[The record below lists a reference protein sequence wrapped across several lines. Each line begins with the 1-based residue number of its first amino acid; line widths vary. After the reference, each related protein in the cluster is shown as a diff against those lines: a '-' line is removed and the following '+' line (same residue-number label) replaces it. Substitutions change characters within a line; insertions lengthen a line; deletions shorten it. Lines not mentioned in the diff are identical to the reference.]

1 MYENLENFTP
11 EMFEEAFGNN
21 FESMDELQTFDPASP
36 FARNVRAASEF
47 QNKSKSLLKDAVITL
62 RIQNKTA
69 FTRTVELFNTI
80 KHITKVPNTAIYG
93 SVVKPLSIST
103 IASLLATISYNASQS
118 LGSERTPFVT
128 ALAPL
133 SGVAFWD
140 DATGNLV
147 YNYESPRPY
156 GAQVFQSSIELTTDA
171 MTLVKVDN
179 YSILEGL
186 NPMPSTTEMVVSCA
200 QMPYRQL
207 VDNLASMVLSIRQWK
222 IQTSSENQIK
232 NAFRPYLYGD
242 LGVVTND
249 SFEPSEFFQPENQ
262 QTKLINMT
270 RQMYVT
276 KNTAVYID
284 IEPYED
290 MQITLNVQAFRDN
303 GLGWLGG
310 K

>member
-36 FARNVRAASEF
+36 FARNVRASSEF

-62 RIQNKTA
+62 RIQNKTDQ
-69 FTRTVELFNTI
+69 TRTVELFNTI

-93 SVVKPLSIST
+93 SVIKPLSIST
-103 IASLLATISYNASQS
+103 IASVLATIVNNVQTGVSDA
-118 LGSERTPFVT
+118 RHPFVT
-128 ALAPL
+128 ALTAL
-133 SGVAFWD
+133 NGTAFWD
-140 DATGNLV
+140 DASGNLV
-147 YNYESPRPY
+147 YNYADTRPF
-156 GAQVFQSSIELTTDA
+156 GSTVTNISLDGIDSQTIAIDSV
-171 MTLVKVDN
+171 
-179 YSILEGL
+179 L
-186 NPMPSTTEMVVSCA
+186 NTSPSTTEMVVSCA

-207 VDNLASMVLSIRQWK
+207 VDNLASMVISIRQWK

-284 IEPYED
+284 IEPNED

>member
-36 FARNVRAASEF
+36 FARNVRASSEF

-62 RIQNKTA
+62 RVQNKTGQ
-69 FTRTVELFNTI
+69 TRTVELFNTI

-103 IASLLATISYNASQS
+103 IASFLTTIMRQNNATLIAGKINAGNVSTDPLA
-118 LGSERTPFVT
+118 
-128 ALAPL
+128 
-133 SGVAFWD
+133 GVAFWD
-140 DATGNLV
+140 DNTGNLI
-147 YNYESPRPY
+147 YNY
-156 GAQVFQSSIELTTDA
+156 GAHREYEYN
-171 MTLVKVDN
+171 LVDHVVQ
-179 YSILEGL
+179 GL
-186 NPMPSTTEMVVSCA
+186 NLTSSLTFDVLGAVPNDQMTVSCA

>member
-21 FESMDELQTFDPASP
+21 YESMDELQTFDPASP
-36 FARNVRAASEF
+36 FARNVRASSEF

-62 RIQNKTA
+62 RVQNKTNE
-69 FTRTVELFNTI
+69 TRTVELFNTI

-93 SVVKPLSIST
+93 SVIKPLSIST
-103 IASLLATISYNASQS
+103 IASFLTTLMRQNNAALIAGKINAGNVSTDPLA
-118 LGSERTPFVT
+118 
-128 ALAPL
+128 
-133 SGVAFWD
+133 GVAFWD
-140 DATGNLV
+140 DNTGNLI
-147 YNYESPRPY
+147 YNY
-156 GAQVFQSSIELTTDA
+156 GANREYNYTTQDYTVQGLDVRSSLTSDVLGAVPTDQ
-171 MTLVKVDN
+171 ML
-179 YSILEGL
+179 
-186 NPMPSTTEMVVSCA
+186 VSCA

-207 VDNLASMVLSIRQWK
+207 VENLASMVISIRQWK

-284 IEPYED
+284 IEPNED